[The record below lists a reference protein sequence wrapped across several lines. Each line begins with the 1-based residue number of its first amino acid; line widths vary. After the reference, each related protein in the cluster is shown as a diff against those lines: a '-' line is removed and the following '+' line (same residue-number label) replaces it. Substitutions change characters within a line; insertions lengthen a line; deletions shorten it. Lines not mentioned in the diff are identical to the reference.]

1 MGNVLTAQEVRVL
14 NHWGRNSNAVVN
26 LLRIEARDLD
36 DNPRAY
42 EHNQTDLEFR
52 RRYWT
57 NDAAITDDE
66 LERLRLIVR
75 KLALRVPR

>member
-1 MGNVLTAQEVRVL
+1 MGNVLTAREVRFL

-26 LLRIEARDLD
+26 LLRIEAGDLN

-57 NDAAITDDE
+57 NDVRITAEE

-75 KLALRVPR
+75 KLAQRVQR